1 MHAVAAKLPLEIA
14 LSFQQQDVDALARQQ
29 ERQHQATRPGADDA
43 ALCCIYLHE
52 YEQGSCS
59 EEGSPT

>member
-29 ERQHQATRPGADDA
+29 ERQHQATLADDA